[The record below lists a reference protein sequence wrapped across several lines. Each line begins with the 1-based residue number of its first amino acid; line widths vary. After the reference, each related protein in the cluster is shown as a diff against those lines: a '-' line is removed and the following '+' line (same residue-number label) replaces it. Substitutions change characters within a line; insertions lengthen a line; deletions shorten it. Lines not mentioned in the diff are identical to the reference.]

1 MGLACET
8 AVQRPPRSAA
18 VACGIAALGDRAGSA
33 DLAHPA
39 RLCANARSRNRVG
52 AEGTTAMEPL
62 QVVQDFGAA
71 WADHDLDRALELV
84 TEDCVFDNT
93 APAPDGTLH
102 VGRDAL
108 RRAWQPIFDD

>member
-1 MGLACET
+1 MRSSATSKTPESGLE
-8 AVQRPPRSAA
+8 
-18 VACGIAALGDRAGSA
+18 ISA
-33 DLAHPA
+33 DLAHSI

-62 QVVQDFGAA
+62 RVVQDFGAA

-93 APAPDGTLH
+93 GPAPDGTLH

-108 RRAWQPIFDD
+108 RRAWQPIFDDPSTTFGDE